1 MLDGQG
7 VDPHFVI
14 ISLTGDQNHWNDTA
28 TMIYEVIQSITAAPV
43 FEEDFDLMP
52 ICPNTDNCGGT
63 SCNILNGWV
72 NEPNGT
78 SDDIDWRLNVG
89 ATPTNL
95 SGPSGDYT
103 NNGFGRYLYL
113 EASGSCSFQ
122 TAELISPCIDLTE
135 SPGAIMA
142 FYYHMYGSDMGE
154 LHVDVFDGTS
164 WVNDVMTPL
173 FGNKGNQWRLQEVN
187 LSDFEGKLVNIRF
200 RGITG
205 PSFNSDMAIDGVMIY
220 HPPVAMFDYLL
231 DPATL
236 TVAFTDQSLYADD
249 MTFDLGDGTMLTAVP
264 PTHTYSAITSY
275 VVEQVVSNDF
285 GTDSYAVEIN
295 NLNVVDLEE
304 DGIVVY
310 PNPASDRIILK
321 LSSVSDYN
329 SWSISSIQGAE
340 MATGLITK
348 DSETIDLNGLSKGV
362 YLLELTG
369 SKLKSIRIVLQ

>member
-1 MLDGQG
+1 
-7 VDPHFVI
+7 
-14 ISLTGDQNHWNDTA
+14 
-28 TMIYEVIQSITAAPV
+28 
-43 FEEDFDLMP
+43 
-52 ICPNTDNCGGT
+52 
-63 SCNILNGWV
+63 
-72 NEPNGT
+72 
-78 SDDIDWRLNVG
+78 
-89 ATPTNL
+89 
-95 SGPSGDYT
+95 
-103 NNGFGRYLYL
+103 
-113 EASGSCSFQ
+113 
-122 TAELISPCIDLTE
+122 
-135 SPGAIMA
+135 
-142 FYYHMYGSDMGE
+142 
-154 LHVDVFDGTS
+154 
-164 WVNDVMTPL
+164 
-173 FGNKGNQWRLQEVN
+173 
-187 LSDFEGKLVNIRF
+187 
-200 RGITG
+200 
-205 PSFNSDMAIDGVMIY
+205 MAIDGVMIY